1 MPWLNLAMFTGDSAT
16 TASLFCETRHLLHS
30 LSQNLHMMICHT
42 TYMRKS
48 HRATGIALCAI
59 AFSPIAFAPSAI
71 ADSSP
76 QVSPTPNP
84 TRLPQEQYRIDR
96 ENYLTSIRVRS
107 IQIRNINSDFKVAC
121 DTAALTF
128 KNAMAT
134 ARTPD
139 QKNAAIAARK
149 SAISAA
155 IAARD
160 AAIAALGAEPTPPAE
175 PMKPMN
181 AGKGKSR

>member
-1 MPWLNLAMFTGDSAT
+1 
-16 TASLFCETRHLLHS
+16 
-30 LSQNLHMMICHT
+30 
-42 TYMRKS
+42 MRKS
-48 HRATGIALCAI
+48 RQVTGIALCAI
-59 AFSPIAFAPSAI
+59 AFSPIAIAPSAV

-76 QVSPTPNP
+76 QVSLTPNP
-84 TRLPQEQYRIDR
+84 NRSAQEQFRIDR
-96 ENYLTSIRVRS
+96 DNYLTEMRVRS
-107 IQIRNINSDFKVAC
+107 LQIRNINNDFKVAC

-128 KNAMAT
+128 KNAMSS

-149 SAISAA
+149 NAISAA

-160 AAIAALGAEPTPPAE
+160 AAIAALGAEPTPPVE
-175 PMKPMN
+175 PMKPLK

>member
-1 MPWLNLAMFTGDSAT
+1 
-16 TASLFCETRHLLHS
+16 
-30 LSQNLHMMICHT
+30 
-42 TYMRKS
+42 MRKS
-48 HRATGIALCAI
+48 RRVTGIALCAI
-59 AFSPIAFAPSAI
+59 AFSPIAIAPSAV

-84 TRLPQEQYRIDR
+84 NRSAQEQFRIDR
-96 ENYLTSIRVRS
+96 DNYLTEMRVRS
-107 IQIRNINSDFKVAC
+107 LQIRNINNDFKVAC

-128 KNAMAT
+128 KNAMAS

-149 SAISAA
+149 NAISAA

-160 AAIAALGAEPTPPAE
+160 AAIAGLGAEPTPPVE
-175 PMKPMN
+175 PMKPMK